1 MVVGLGVL
9 GGTLSRA
16 RSPTLAPGRV
26 AAVDFE
32 NRTGRPDLDDLGAM
46 AADWIIRGLMETPL
60 VDVSDLEAVYARGKD
75 DSGRPM
81 DPLTLARRDS
91 AG

>member
-1 MVVGLGVL
+1 ML

-16 RSPTLAPGRV
+16 RSPELAPQRV
-26 AAVDFE
+26 AAAAFE

-60 VDVSDLEAVYARGKD
+60 VDVTDLEAVYARGTGD
-75 DSGRPM
+75 AGR
-81 DPLTLARRDS
+81 RRTR
-91 AG
+91 